1 MKRLQTNN
9 LNTHYIKAWELPFND
24 YDQRTIKLRENGV
37 YVFDLG
43 KNTANATETANRWR
57 EGLEINIETK
67 LAPIYIDGK
76 DSEGIPESGLLYM
89 CPDIVFNDSFVKAV
103 GFNDAYTFINQLYSY
118 SSASMGKEN
127 GGKLPCSWVGFGL
140 SDLVNATDNKLKMYL
155 FTVIVTD
162 YTTYITYQME
172 I

>member
-24 YDQRTIKLRENGV
+24 YNQRTIKLRENGV

-43 KNTANATETANRWR
+43 KDTANATETANRWG

-89 CPDIVFNDSFVKAV
+89 CPDIVFNDTFVKAV
-103 GFNDAYTFINQLYSY
+103 GFNDASTLINQLYSY
-118 SSASMGKEN
+118 SSASMGKEID
-127 GGKLPCSWVGFGL
+127 GKSPCSWVGFNV

-162 YTTYITYQME
+162 YTTYITHQME

>member
-24 YDQRTIKLRENGV
+24 YNQRTIKLRENGV

-43 KNTANATETANRWR
+43 KDTANATETANRWGK
-57 EGLEINIETK
+57 GLEINIETK

-89 CPDIVFNDSFVKAV
+89 CPDIVFNDTFVKAV
-103 GFNDAYTFINQLYSY
+103 GFNDAFTLINQLYSY

-127 GGKLPCSWVGFGL
+127 EGKLPCSWVGFNV

-162 YTTYITYQME
+162 YTTYITHQME